1 MVVQTGHRSTVSV
14 LSGKGKTLPGG
25 EGQSVRNSPG
35 TGTPGRGG
43 GGPSRDS
50 PVAMEGP
57 GGTSLQPMGAWKEN
71 PVVLT
76 DSRSKYFVLP
86 NPCGCWRSSL
96 LSVSSCYTVDCVECL
111 VGREAFLN
119 IICSLSRLMDNNVV
133 TYRQDR

>member
-1 MVVQTGHRSTVSV
+1 MR
-14 LSGKGKTLPGG
+14 G

-43 GGPSRDS
+43 GDTAGPSRDS
-50 PVAMEGP
+50 PVAMQGP

-86 NPCGCWRSSL
+86 NPCG
-96 LSVSSCYTVDCVECL
+96 
-111 VGREAFLN
+111 
-119 IICSLSRLMDNNVV
+119 
-133 TYRQDR
+133 